1 MRNLVDPVSGE
12 EYDYRFVFQWTATS
26 IFDNSYSSDM
36 YLIDSQTFQLDSY
49 DSYGLSVNQ
58 RNANTGGSRRN
69 ILATIPI
76 SGTANGLIQYE
87 PSNLFYIAIK
97 NRGDITTR
105 QLRFRL
111 LTGTYEPVLTSG
123 LASMTILIR
132 DGY

>member
-1 MRNLVDPVSGE
+1 
-12 EYDYRFVFQWTATS
+12 
-26 IFDNSYSSDM
+26 
-36 YLIDSQTFQLDSY
+36 
-49 DSYGLSVNQ
+49 LSVNQ

-76 SGTANGLIQYE
+76 SEVPISGTANGLIQYE
-87 PSNLFYIAIK
+87 PNNLFYISIK